1 MPEYGQIRLNN
12 VKHKHL
18 RKMEHTYCWAV
29 DEPGRENFPFNI
41 CMDWKPKVCEIL
53 KHDRQFSTAIG
64 FGGPSVSS
72 LRRFG
77 KNLS

>member
-1 MPEYGQIRLNN
+1 M
-12 VKHKHL
+12 KHDHL
-18 RKMEHTYCWAV
+18 RKMEHTYSWAV
-29 DEPGRENFPFNI
+29 DEREAIPNTENFPFNI
-41 CMDWKPKVCEIL
+41 YMDWKPKVCEIL

-72 LRRFG
+72 SKRFG